1 MADQPDGVKWF
12 GEGFD
17 GFPKILLDDC
27 VQYTVY
33 IIDSKL
39 NDFNVREQL
48 RKVQAA
54 ANALCK
60 NLLKDFIWQRDAFG
74 LEMVQQKGQNFLQG
88 RSNYGD
94 SVEDEWLIVYLLREL
109 SRQFPQCWVRV
120 FDSDGEFL
128 LIEAADALPRWLN
141 PEIAENRVWINS
153 GKLLVVPKAR
163 ANGQGRLKALNV
175 DDALAFIQTR
185 SSDFLH
191 VKSMESEAFYRLQK
205 YPGQIKSSVHR
216 AIVTIPRKLAY
227 VLHETPAYISQA
239 VEAFYLR
246 DPIAL
251 RPLQARDRSRLL
263 FPPEDFVTVSVRFT
277 KVGYAQLKGQDYQA
291 PVSWTAGGAKA
302 PDMQGQTG
310 SETGMKITCGFE
322 MLLSDPHN
330 VDKKSVREIKLL
342 LEDLD
347 AGEEQLPSDD
357 EISRWEYTQD
367 DESWLDINFEDFE
380 KELSGRSDQIPLG
393 QGAGFGDRAAQDNLR
408 KMVARFEKFLNDDD
422 GPAEDAEFP
431 DDMDNDDDSNSA
443 DGTATLD
450 GNSEQ
455 GEEGIDFD
463 DDRFASMMSDMMG
476 LAPSTALDTATQEAH
491 AAHPAAVVEEDDAIL
506 DEGKEI
512 RRVMDGMEA
521 ELRQAGALSLNP
533 PTIDKTVSGNDSSS
547 SPVSVSGVSTGPN
560 SSQPR

>member
-1 MADQPDGVKWF
+1 MADQPDGFKWF

-17 GFPKILLDDC
+17 GFPKILPDDC

-33 IIDSKL
+33 IIDSRL

-54 ANALCK
+54 TNALCK
-60 NLLKDFIWQRDAFG
+60 NLLKDFIWQRDGFG
-74 LEMVQQKGQNFLQG
+74 LEMVQQKGHSFLQG

-141 PEIAENRVWINS
+141 PEVAENRVWINS
-153 GKLLVVPKAR
+153 GKLLIVPKAR
-163 ANGQGRLKALNV
+163 ANGQGRLEALNV

-185 SSDFLH
+185 ASEFLH
-191 VKSMESEAFYRLQK
+191 FPSMESEAFYRLQK
-205 YPGQIKSSVHR
+205 YPGQIKSSVHH

-227 VLHETPAYISQA
+227 VLHEAAAYISQA

-263 FPPEDFVTVSVRFT
+263 FPPEDFVTVSVSFT
-277 KVGYAQLKGQDYQA
+277 KVGYAQLRGQDYQA
-291 PVSWTAGGAKA
+291 PVSWTAGRAKA

-310 SETGMKITCGFE
+310 REMGMKITCGFE

-357 EISRWEYTQD
+357 GISRWEYTQD
-367 DESWLDINFEDFE
+367 DESWLDINFEDFD
-380 KELSGRSDQIPLG
+380 KELSGRGDQTPLG
-393 QGAGFGDRAAQDNLR
+393 QGAGFGDRTAQDSLR

-422 GPAEDAEFP
+422 GPAEDAEFL

-443 DGTATLD
+443 DGTATHD
-450 GNSEQ
+450 GNSEH
-455 GEEGIDFD
+455 GEKEIDFD
-463 DDRFASMMSDMMG
+463 EDRFASMMSDMMG
-476 LAPSTALDTATQEAH
+476 LAPSMALDTATNEVH
-491 AAHPAAVVEEDDAIL
+491 AARPAAVVEEDDAIL

-512 RRVMDGMEA
+512 RSVMDGMEA
-521 ELRQAGALSLNP
+521 ELRQAGALSLDP
-533 PTIDKTVSGNDSSS
+533 PTIDKTVSGNDPPS

-560 SSQPR
+560 PSQPR